1 MARPFD
7 LFSYRGRVTRLHY
20 VVAGVLLFAIKY
32 GMDLAVST
40 RFQQPWNPLMY
51 VSLRLSPLSRMAE
64 LPRNYVTA
72 LFAVAVPFIVAG
84 VLLSARRLRDMGVHP
99 FWSGLFFL
107 PLLHFAFFAVL
118 AAAPS
123 RATPPVERDAPTPY
137 RDGGDAPPM
146 SRAPTGLLERIV
158 PRSEAGSFVLGVLL
172 SLALG
177 LGCFVI
183 TTQIKESL
191 GIGLFLGVPF
201 GMGFLTGFCTAQ
213 GARVGAG
220 KAVVYAL
227 LTQAVAML
235 VLLAL
240 AWEGIACIVMAAP
253 ILGGMTA
260 LGGFVGWAVAGR
272 PGSVRPAV
280 ASIGLLPLLIA
291 FEGSGTP
298 REPAAL
304 SVVSEITIAAPPEV
318 VWQNVIAFPP
328 IDAPPEPIFAVV
340 AMPLEANIDGSDPG
354 ATRRCVFTNGTFVE
368 PIEVWNAPRELSF
381 TVKEQPGNLDRYLD
395 VTRGQFLLTDNH
407 DGTTT
412 VRGTTW
418 YRLRIFPT
426 TYWKLWADTFLHAIH
441 MRVLRHVKKITEH
454 PEQAT
459 GVAAEMPD
467 WMKSASHT
475 CKCTTNSLPKA
486 F

>member
-1 MARPFD
+1 M
-7 LFSYRGRVTRLHY
+7 
-20 VVAGVLLFAIKY
+20 
-32 GMDLAVST
+32 
-40 RFQQPWNPLMY
+40 
-51 VSLRLSPLSRMAE
+51 
-64 LPRNYVTA
+64 
-72 LFAVAVPFIVAG
+72 
-84 VLLSARRLRDMGVHP
+84 
-99 FWSGLFFL
+99 
-107 PLLHFAFFAVL
+107 
-118 AAAPS
+118 
-123 RATPPVERDAPTPY
+123 
-137 RDGGDAPPM
+137 
-146 SRAPTGLLERIV
+146 
-158 PRSEAGSFVLGVLL
+158 LGVLL

-183 TTQIKESL
+183 TTQIQESL
-191 GIGLFLGVPF
+191 GAGLFLGVPF

-220 KAVVYAL
+220 KAIVYAL
-227 LTQAVAML
+227 LTQAVSML

-240 AWEGIACIVMAAP
+240 AWEGVACIVMATP

-272 PGSVRPAV
+272 PAGFRPMV

-291 FEGSGTP
+291 LSGGTP
-298 REPAAL
+298 KEPVSL
-304 SVVSEITIAAPPEV
+304 SVVSEITLAAPPDV
-318 VWQNVIAFPP
+318 VWKNVIAFPP
-328 IDAPPEPIFAVV
+328 IDSPPEAIFAVV
-340 AMPLEANIDGSDPG
+340 AMPLEARIDGSDPG

-368 PIEVWNAPRELSF
+368 PIEVWDAPRELTF

-418 YRLRIFPT
+418 YRLRISPT

-441 MRVLRHVKKITEH
+441 MRVLRHVKKIAEH
-454 PEQAT
+454 PELAT

-467 WMKSASHT
+467 WMKSTSHT
-475 CKCTTNSLPKA
+475 CKCTTTSK
-486 F
+486 